1 MIGKPVELIVR
12 KHFERPSSKQ
22 VKMLQGVPT
31 GFVVDAQNGTGAL
44 DWRIKP
50 LDPSMRFAGPA
61 MTVDAE
67 PRDYL
72 PVQPAIALSRPGDV
86 LVISNGGY
94 DGAAVIGDNVAAMAR
109 NQGLSAIV
117 TDGLVRDI
125 EGILAAGIPVFC
137 SGVSPNS
144 PYARGPGRVGLPIAI
159 SRSVIQPGDMIVGD
173 RDGVVVISRP
183 DIDEVIASLETVKE
197 KEVKLESKI
206 EEGLCYT
213 SWVDDYLKSNRT
225 KYLD

>member
-1 MIGKPVELIVR
+1 MIGEPVELIVR
-12 KHFERPSSKQ
+12 KHFERPSGEQ
-22 VKMLQGVPT
+22 VKMFQGVPT

-50 LDPSMRFAGPA
+50 LDANMRFAGPA
-61 MTVDAE
+61 MTADAE
-67 PRDYL
+67 PRDCL

-94 DGAAVIGDNVAAMAR
+94 DGAAVIGDNVTAMAR
-109 NQGLSAIV
+109 NQGLAAIV

-137 SGVSPNS
+137 CGVSPNS

-159 SRSVIQPGDMIVGD
+159 SRSVIQPGDMVVGD
-173 RDGVVVISRP
+173 GDGVVVISRG
-183 DIDEVIASLETVKE
+183 DIDRVIASLKTMKE
-197 KEVKLESKI
+197 IEVELESKI
-206 EEGLCYT
+206 KGGLCYAP
-213 SWVDDYLKSNRT
+213 WGDDYLKSDRT
-225 KYLD
+225 RYLD

>member
-1 MIGKPVELIVR
+1 MIGEPVDLIV
-12 KHFERPSSKQ
+12 KKNFERPSAEQIES
-22 VKMLQGVPT
+22 LQAVPT

-50 LDPSMRFAGPA
+50 LGESMEFVGSAL
-61 MTVDAE
+61 TVEAE

-72 PVQPAIALSRPGDV
+72 PVQPAIALSHPGDV

-94 DGAAVIGDNVAAMAR
+94 DGAAVIGDNVAAMAK
-109 NQGLSAIV
+109 NMGIAGIV

-125 EGILAAGIPVFC
+125 EGILAAEIPVFC
-137 SGVSPNS
+137 CGVSPNS
-144 PYARGPGRVGLPIAI
+144 PYAHGPGRVGLPISI

-173 RDGVVVISRP
+173 RNGVVVISRN
-183 DIDEVIASLETVKE
+183 DIDKVISSIEVVKK
-197 KEVKLESKI
+197 KEVELESKI
-206 EEGLCYT
+206 EKGLCYAA
-213 SWVDDYLKSNRT
+213 WVDDYLQSNRT

>member
-1 MIGKPVELIVR
+1 MIGEPVDLIV
-12 KHFERPSSKQ
+12 KKNFERPSAEQIKL
-22 VKMLQGVPT
+22 LQAVPT

-50 LDPSMRFAGPA
+50 LGESMEFVGSAL
-61 MTVDAE
+61 TVEAQ

-72 PVQPAIALSRPGDV
+72 PVQPAIALSQPGDV

-94 DGAAVIGDNVAAMAR
+94 DGAAVIGDNVAAMAK
-109 NQGLSAIV
+109 NKGLAAIV

-125 EGILAAGIPVFC
+125 EGILAAEIPVFC
-137 SGVSPNS
+137 CGVSPNS
-144 PYARGPGRVGLPIAI
+144 PYAHGPGRIGLPISI

-173 RDGVVVISRP
+173 RNGVVVISRN
-183 DIDEVIASLETVKE
+183 DIDKVISSIEVVK
-197 KEVKLESKI
+197 KEEVELESKI
-206 EEGLCYT
+206 EKGLCYAA
-213 SWVDDYLKSNRT
+213 WVDDYLQSNRT

>member
-1 MIGKPVELIVR
+1 MIGKPVGLVVR
-12 KHFERPSSKQ
+12 RNFERPPAEC
-22 VKMLQGVPT
+22 VKKLQEVPT

-44 DWRIKP
+44 DWKIKP
-50 LDPSMRFAGPA
+50 LDEKMCFVGPA
-61 MTVDAE
+61 MTVKAE

-72 PVQPAIALSRPGDV
+72 PVQPAIALSQRGDV

-109 NQGLSAIV
+109 NQGIAAIV

-125 EGILAAGIPVFC
+125 EGILAAEIPVFC
-137 SGVSPNS
+137 CGVSPNS
-144 PYARGPGRVGLPIAI
+144 PYAHGPGRVGLPISI

-173 RDGVVVISRP
+173 RNGVVVISRN
-183 DIDEVIASLETVKE
+183 DIDKVISSIEVVKK
-197 KEVKLESKI
+197 KEVELESKI
-206 EEGLCYT
+206 SKGLCYAD
-213 SWVDDYLKSNRT
+213 WVDDYLQSNRT

>member
-1 MIGKPVELIVR
+1 MIGDPVELIVR
-12 KHFERPSSKQ
+12 KNFERPSSDQ
-22 VKMLQGVPT
+22 VEMLEGVPT

-50 LDPSMRFAGPA
+50 LDASMRFSGPA

-109 NQGLSAIV
+109 NQGLAAIV

-125 EGILAAGIPVFC
+125 EGILAADIPVFC
-137 SGVSPNS
+137 CGVSPNS
-144 PYARGPGRVGLPIAI
+144 PYAYGPGRVGLPIAI

-173 RDGVVVISRP
+173 RDGVVVISRG
-183 DIDEVIASLETVKE
+183 DIDKVIVSLKAVKQREVE
-197 KEVKLESKI
+197 LESKI
-206 EEGLCYT
+206 KEGLCYAP
-213 SWVDDYLKSNRT
+213 WVDDYLQSNRT

>member
-1 MIGKPVELIVR
+1 MIGEPVELIVR
-12 KHFERPSSKQ
+12 KHFERPSSEK
-22 VKMLQGVPT
+22 VKMFQGVPT

-50 LDPSMRFAGPA
+50 LDANMRFAGPA
-61 MTVDAE
+61 MTADAE
-67 PRDYL
+67 PRDCL

-94 DGAAVIGDNVAAMAR
+94 DGAAVIGDNVTAMAR
-109 NQGLSAIV
+109 NQGLAAIV

-137 SGVSPNS
+137 CGVSPNS

-159 SRSVIQPGDMIVGD
+159 SRSVIQPGDMVVGD
-173 RDGVVVISRP
+173 GDGVVVISRG
-183 DIDEVIASLETVKE
+183 DIDRVIASLKTLKE
-197 KEVKLESKI
+197 IEVELESKI
-206 EEGLCYT
+206 KEGLCYG
-213 SWVDDYLKSNRT
+213 SWVDDYLKSDRT
-225 KYLD
+225 RYLG

>member
-1 MIGKPVELIVR
+1 MIGEPVGLIVR
-12 KHFERPSSKQ
+12 KNFERPSAEL
-22 VKMLQGVPT
+22 VKMFQGVPT

-50 LDPSMRFAGPA
+50 VDSKMCFAGPA
-61 MTVDAE
+61 MTVEAE

-72 PVQPAIALSRPGDV
+72 PVQPAIALSQPGDV

-109 NQGLSAIV
+109 NQGLAAIV

-125 EGILAAGIPVFC
+125 EGILAAEIPVFC
-137 SGVSPNS
+137 CGVSPNS
-144 PYARGPGRVGLPIAI
+144 PYAHGPGRVGLPIAI

-173 RDGVVVISRP
+173 GDGVVVISRG
-183 DIDEVIASLETVKE
+183 DIDKVISSIEAVRKREAE
-197 KEVKLESKI
+197 LESKI
-206 EEGLCYT
+206 EKGLCYAA
-213 SWVDDYLKSNRT
+213 WVDDYLQSHRT
-225 KYLD
+225 RYLD